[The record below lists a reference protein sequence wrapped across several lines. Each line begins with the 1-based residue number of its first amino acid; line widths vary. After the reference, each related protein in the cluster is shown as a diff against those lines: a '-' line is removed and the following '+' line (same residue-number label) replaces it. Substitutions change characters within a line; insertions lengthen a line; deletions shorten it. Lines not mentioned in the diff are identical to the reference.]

1 MESLSNSKFYLTNRY
16 ARIILGGYEETLGRD
31 RLARALSQARL
42 ESWLA
47 EYPLDDLDL
56 GVDFVSFPAL
66 DMALEEMYGR
76 RGGCGLAIRAG
87 RAAVPEL
94 LHAFGAQ
101 MGVDQVAFKLLPL
114 REKISSGLQA
124 LAGLL
129 GEVSDQPALV
139 AEKAD
144 RFLFALPRCATC
156 WGRLQADRPMC
167 FLMTGILQEWVKWL
181 AAGQDWPV
189 AETHCIAMG
198 DAVCEFEIPKSAA

>member
-1 MESLSNSKFYLTNRY
+1 MESLSDGKYYLTNRY
-16 ARIILGGYEETLGRD
+16 SRIILGGYEEILGRD
-31 RLARALSQARL
+31 RLSRVLSQAGL
-42 ESWLA
+42 DSLLA
-47 EYPLDDLDL
+47 DYPPDDLER
-56 GVDFVSFPAL
+56 GVGFASFSAL
-66 DMALEEMYGR
+66 EMALEELYGR

-87 RAAVPEL
+87 RAAVSEL

-156 WGRLQADRPMC
+156 WGRLQADRPLC

-189 AETHCIAMG
+189 VETHCIAMG
-198 DAVCEFEIPKSAA
+198 DAVCEFEIPKNVV